1 MNGWMGKILR
11 VNLTDG
17 ALAVEGLD
25 EGLARDFIGGRGLGV
40 KYLYDEVD
48 PNCDP
53 LGPDNKL
60 IMATGPLTGT
70 SAPTGARY
78 AVATKSPLTG
88 AITCSNSGG
97 FFPTEIKK
105 AGFDM
110 IIFEGRSP
118 APVYL
123 WIHEGTAELRSAAG
137 VWGKNTHETEDILLA
152 ETDPRARVACIGPA
166 GEKMVL
172 FAGIMNEKDRTAG
185 RSGVGAVM
193 GSKNLKAVVVNGKEK
208 PSLHEPE
215 RFRELTKGFLTKFRE
230 ATRETPHSLTKY
242 GTSITI
248 TGTSRV
254 GALPTRNCTSGA
266 FEEWRELSG
275 EKLNE
280 KYLVKSKAC
289 FSCPIACGRVTRVSV
304 PGFEGEGEGPEYE
317 TLYALGSMCG
327 VSNLEA
333 VIKANYICNEMG
345 VDTISMGATIACA
358 MELFERGILTE
369 REIGRKLPFGDDQ
382 GMIEMCMK
390 TARKEG
396 FGKAL
401 SQGSYR
407 LGEMYGHPELAMVAK
422 KQEFA
427 GYDPRGA
434 QGMGLAYATSS
445 IGASHMRG
453 DSAYFEILGVPQNV
467 DPYAWESK
475 PPAVKDWQD
484 VFAVIDSAGL
494 CVFFSVRNYVTP
506 TMDIRPQ
513 GILDLLNASTGANY
527 DMAGLMRAAER
538 IINTERLFLVK
549 AGFSKKD
556 DALPPR
562 ITDEPVPNG
571 PAAGNVCHL
580 DDMLGPY
587 YKLRGWN
594 ADGIPEKE
602 KLQELGLQPA

>member
-1 MNGWMGKILR
+1 MNGWMGKLLR
-11 VNLTDG
+11 VNLNDG
-17 ALAVEGLD
+17 ALAVEELD
-25 EGLARDFIGGRGLGV
+25 EGLARDFIGGRGLAV

-78 AVATKSPLTG
+78 AVVTKSPLTG

-110 IIFEGRSP
+110 LIYEGKSP

-123 WIHEGTAELRSAAG
+123 WIHEGTAELRSAEG
-137 VWGKNTHETEDILLA
+137 VWGKNTHESENILLA

-166 GEKMVL
+166 GEKLVL

-193 GSKNLKAVVVNGKEK
+193 GSKNLKAVVVKGKEK
-208 PSLHEPE
+208 PSHHEPE
-215 RFRELTKGFLTKFRE
+215 RFRELTDGFLAKFRE
-230 ATRETPHSLTKY
+230 ATREIPHSLTKY

-266 FEEWRELSG
+266 FEGWQELSG

-289 FSCPIACGRVTRVSV
+289 FSCPIACGRVTRVNV

-327 VSNLEA
+327 ISSLEA

-345 VDTISMGATIACA
+345 MDTISMGATIACA

-369 REIGRKLPFGDDQ
+369 REIGRKLSFGDYQ
-382 GMIEMCMK
+382 GMIEMCIK
-390 TARKEG
+390 TAQKEG
-396 FGKAL
+396 FGKVL

-434 QGMGLAYATSS
+434 QGMGLAYATSP

-453 DSAYFEILGVPQNV
+453 DSAYFEILGVPENV
-467 DPYAWESK
+467 NPYAWENK
-475 PPAVKDWQD
+475 PLAVKDWQD

-527 DMAGLMRAAER
+527 DMDDLMRAAER
-538 IINTERLFLVK
+538 IINTERMFLVR

-571 PAAGNVCHL
+571 PAEGNVCHL
-580 DDMLGPY
+580 EDMLGPY
-587 YKLRGWN
+587 YNLRGWN

-602 KLQELGLQPA
+602 KLQELGLQPV